1 MENSMTEQN
10 VLKKLG
16 INDFGQLKRENCMQ
30 FASILDKMEPE
41 VAQKALEQFP
51 EFAKTSKEILCGYR
65 EIIER
70 GILSN
75 DASMKAVYDA
85 YNSIMDALQK
95 ELDKDCLTFEEKKYI
110 LEKMEE
116 IADKIDKKDTENK
129 KWIAGIGIVAGVVCC
144 VVVAVLAS
152 LLGGDT
158 SVKTKDLSD
167 YDPDP
172 DPDLE
177 YIPHVDLDSV

>member
-1 MENSMTEQN
+1 M
-10 VLKKLG
+10 
-16 INDFGQLKRENCMQ
+16 KRKNPFWKRWRRSQ
-30 FASILDKMEPE
+30 
-41 VAQKALEQFP
+41 
-51 EFAKTSKEILCGYR
+51 
-65 EIIER
+65 
-70 GILSN
+70 
-75 DASMKAVYDA
+75 
-85 YNSIMDALQK
+85 
-95 ELDKDCLTFEEKKYI
+95 
-110 LEKMEE
+110 
-116 IADKIDKKDTENK
+116 IADKIEKKDTENK

-144 VVVAVLAS
+144 GVVAVLAS